1 MSNLPPPNPA
11 QRAGGS
17 YQANSGGFANTG
29 GFANGPGGFAT
40 EPADLSWQQ
49 NYTLAGFWIRFFA
62 RVADGFLA
70 LLYSLPFIVTGVA
83 LVVVSLRNCT
93 VVDDELSCTGSQI
106 DALPLT
112 LGVIALIVGTLLH
125 AFLYVRWIGKKGG
138 GPLALRIGVKVV
150 DFRTGNVIG
159 IPRAIGRFFGQF
171 ISSWIF
177 YLGYLWMLWDKD
189 KQTWHDKMV
198 NSVVIR
204 K

>member
-11 QRAGGS
+11 QRVGSS
-17 YQANSGGFANTG
+17 YQANGGGFANS
-29 GFANGPGGFAT
+29 GGFAT
-40 EPADLSWQQ
+40 EPADLSWQH

-62 RVADGFLA
+62 RMADAFLA
-70 LLYSLPFIVTGVA
+70 FLYSLPFIVAGIA
-83 LVVVSLRNCT
+83 LIVVSLRDCT
-93 VVDDELSCTGSQI
+93 VENEEITCSGSQI

-112 LGVIALIVGTLLH
+112 LGIIALVIGSLLH
-125 AFLYVRWIGKKGG
+125 AVLYIRWIGKKGG

-150 DFRTGNVIG
+150 DIRTGNVIG
-159 IPRAIGRFFGQF
+159 VPRAIGRFFGQF
-171 ISSWIF
+171 ISIWVS

-204 K
+204 I